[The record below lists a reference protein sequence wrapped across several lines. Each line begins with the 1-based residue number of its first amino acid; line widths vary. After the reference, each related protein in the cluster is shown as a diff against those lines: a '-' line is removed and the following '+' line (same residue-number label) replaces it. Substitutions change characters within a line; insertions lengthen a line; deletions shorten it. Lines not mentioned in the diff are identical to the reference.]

1 MNFRKILKYALA
13 VLVLV
18 ILAAWVVLQSH
29 QPQLRGKN
37 KLSILQ
43 SEVEVF
49 YDDYGVPH
57 IYANSAEDAYK
68 AFGYVHAQ
76 DRLFQMELMRRAGSG
91 RLSEIFGS
99 EFTEADMFF
108 RTLGT
113 NRKAA
118 IDSARFESFPEPMKK
133 IVYAYLEGV
142 NAYIKNGK
150 LPLEYTLIG
159 IDPEPYTIKDMYAIA
174 GYTAYTFAYALRTD
188 PIVEVV
194 YSKLGKEYTQDFNL
208 AIPSDSGLF
217 MPLIDTLELE
227 LEMESDIDY
236 STIAKINTPE
246 MLDNLPIPLLQGS
259 NSWVVGPTRTLSSK
273 VIIANDTH
281 IKYSSPSVWY
291 EAHIEYPGF
300 GFYGNYLAGI
310 PVALIGHSRNHG
322 WGVTMFEDDD
332 SDFFIEEFIAAD
344 SSQTRYRDSLQHEVI
359 KHREIIKRPDSED
372 TSITVYETV
381 HGTIINQFLPKEFDE
396 PVSLYWNYTQLD
408 NQLLEAF
415 YDMNYASNIQEFKGG
430 VMDIQSPGLNVSY
443 GDASGNIA
451 MWASSKL
458 IKRPEGS
465 YGKLFLNGADGSGEY
480 DGFYSFDYNPS
491 LQNPR
496 VAFLATA
503 NQYHDSIEGISYPG
517 YYAPNTRHER
527 IKSRLSLMTA
537 ATVDSMQSINTDV
550 VSATEAAVSKNI
562 AEVLRNSGQE
572 FNPLQIEALVLLEN
586 WDGNHRLRD
595 QEPTVYYRVLGNIL
609 ERTFRDELKD
619 EKYKQL
625 LKTHLIKRTYP
636 DLFKNPSSVWWDN
649 VTTKQKKENRTAI
662 FVNSF
667 VQAVNDLTD
676 EFGSSPKEWRWEN
689 IHFVEHPH
697 PMGEVDLLRPWF
709 NVGPFPAPG
718 GNETINNAGFTFAS
732 KGAYTAHYGP
742 AMRIVVDF
750 ADVENAVS
758 ILPTG
763 NSGNVMSP
771 HYKDQ
776 AEMYINGETRKMMM
790 NEEEIRK
797 LPNRLLLQPKE

>member
-1 MNFRKILKYALA
+1 MSLRKILKYVLV
-13 VLVLV
+13 VLVLF
-18 ILAAWVVLQSH
+18 ILTAWIILQSH

-37 KLSILQ
+37 RLEGLK

-49 YDDYGVPH
+49 YDDYGIPH
-57 IYANSAEDAYK
+57 IYGSSAEDAYL

-91 RLSEIFGS
+91 RLSEIFGA
-99 EFTEADMFF
+99 EFTEADIFF

-118 IDSARFESFPEPMKK
+118 EDSANFQNMPDNMQK
-133 IVYAYLEGV
+133 IVRAYLEGV
-142 NAYIKNGK
+142 NLYIKKGK

-159 IDPEPYTIKDMYAIA
+159 FEPEPFTIKDMYAVA

-188 PIVEVV
+188 PIVEDI
-194 YSKLGKEYTQDFNL
+194 YSRLGEDYLRDFNL
-208 AIPSDSGLF
+208 AIPTDTALVKPLF
-217 MPLIDTLELE
+217 DTL
-227 LEMESDIDY
+227 DVDVDY
-236 STIAKINTPE
+236 STIAGINAPAV
-246 MLDNLPIPLLQGS
+246 LDNLPVPLLQGS
-259 NSWVVGPTRTLSSK
+259 NNWAVGPSRTLSGK

-281 IKYSSPSVWY
+281 IKYNSPSAWY

-300 GFYGNYLAGI
+300 GFYGNYLAGV

-322 WGVTMFEDDD
+322 WGLTMFEDDD
-332 SDFFIEEFIAAD
+332 SDFFVEEFVSSD
-344 SSQTRYRDSLQHEVI
+344 SSKTRYLDSLQFEVK
-359 KHREIIKRPDSED
+359 KHRELIKRSESSD

-381 HGTIINQFLPKEFDE
+381 HGNIINQFLPGDFES

-415 YDMNYASNIQEFKGG
+415 YTMNYASNIQEFKGG
-430 VMDIQSPGLNVSY
+430 VMDIQSPGLNVAY

-458 IKRPEGS
+458 IKRPEGK
-465 YGKLFLNGADGSGEY
+465 YGKLFLNGY
-480 DGFYSFDYNPS
+480 DGTDEYTGFYGFDYNPS

-496 VAFLATA
+496 DAFVVSA
-503 NQYHDSIEGISYPG
+503 NQYHDSLEGISYPG
-517 YYAPNTRHER
+517 YYAPDTRFRR
-527 IKSRLSLMTA
+527 IKSRLVLMTA

-550 VSATEAAVSKNI
+550 ISETEAEVARTI
-562 AEVLRNSGQE
+562 AGVLRNSGQS
-572 FNPLQIEALVLLEN
+572 FNPVQKEALDLLEN

-595 QEPTVYYRVLGNIL
+595 QEPTVYYKVLGNIF
-609 ERTFRDELKD
+609 ERTFMDEFD
-619 EKYKQL
+619 EEKYNQL

-636 DLFKNPSSVWWDN
+636 ELFKNPASLWWDN
-649 VTTKQKKENRTAI
+649 VSTPRKKENRTSI
-662 FVNSF
+662 FVASF
-667 VQAVNDLTD
+667 IQSVDDLME
-676 EFGSSPKEWRWEN
+676 EFGGDPTEWRWEN

-697 PMGEVDLLRPWF
+697 PLGKVDILRPWF

-732 KGAYTAHYGP
+732 KGAYKASYGP
-742 AMRIVVDF
+742 AMRIVIDF
-750 ADVENAVS
+750 ADVENAIS

-776 AEMYINGETRKMMM
+776 AEMYVRGEVRKMMM
-790 NEEEIRK
+790 NEAEIRK
-797 LPNRLLLQPKE
+797 LQNKLLLQPKEE